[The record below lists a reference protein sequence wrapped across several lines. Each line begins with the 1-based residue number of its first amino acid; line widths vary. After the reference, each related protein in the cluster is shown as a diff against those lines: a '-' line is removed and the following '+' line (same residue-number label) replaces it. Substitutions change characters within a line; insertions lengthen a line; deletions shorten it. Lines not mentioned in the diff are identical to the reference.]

1 MRNIAKNRL
10 VLCSAAVI
18 TPTVGNKD
26 DISFEP
32 LQEEKKE
39 HTGWDRL
46 RLMYTKDEFG
56 NISQQMSAV
65 LQTSF
70 MSLFAGA
77 AYGGFKASKQA
88 YEDFIER
95 NQATVYENML
105 DAKRRL
111 QNHVTINFGR
121 GAFHWGW
128 RLALFCGS
136 FQLLLTSIAT
146 YRGNTSVMDYVASG
160 MIAGSVFRAQLGPR
174 GIIVGGTVGSI
185 LGLLAGS
192 LSQLLLSFYDSSFE
206 DVIVWQNKLSNI
218 KEEEFSK
225 GLKKHR
231 ERDFKGTVPLL
242 RHHEQ
247 LVSESTHGDDKKE
260 VK

>member
-1 MRNIAKNRL
+1 MRNIAKNRV

-18 TPTVGNKD
+18 SPSVVNKD
-26 DISFEP
+26 DISFELP
-32 LQEEKKE
+32 KEETKE
-39 HTGWDRL
+39 QTGWDRL
-46 RLMYTKDEFG
+46 WLMYTKDEFD
-56 NISQQMSAV
+56 NVSPEISAV

-70 MSLFAGA
+70 MSLFVGA
-77 AYGGFKASKQA
+77 VYGGFKASRQA

-95 NQATVYENML
+95 NQATVYENMF

-121 GAFHWGW
+121 GAFHFGW

-160 MIAGSVFRAQLGPR
+160 MIAGSVYRVQLGPR
-174 GIIVGGTVGSI
+174 GIIVGGVVGSI
-185 LGLLAGS
+185 LGLFAGS
-192 LSQLLLSFYDSSFE
+192 LSQFLLSFYDSSYE
-206 DVIVWQNKLSNI
+206 EVVVWQNKI
-218 KEEEFSK
+218 RDIREDEFKK
-225 GLKKHR
+225 GLKAHR
-231 ERDFKGTVPLL
+231 EKDIKDTLPLL
-242 RHHEQ
+242 QHHEQ
-247 LVSESTHGDDKKE
+247 LVSSSTHGGDKKE